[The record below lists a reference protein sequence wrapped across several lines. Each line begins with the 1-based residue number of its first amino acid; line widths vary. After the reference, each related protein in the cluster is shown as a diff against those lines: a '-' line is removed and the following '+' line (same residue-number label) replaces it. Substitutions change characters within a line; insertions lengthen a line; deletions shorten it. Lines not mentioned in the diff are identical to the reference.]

1 MATGPASHAAID
13 ASHLPTA
20 LRLKFQLSNWFSPLD
35 LASEQL
41 NGGGPST
48 RHKASTALES
58 FKRIGMPVLAAVLGL
73 ACLATVGFL
82 VKVYLDYHYLVC
94 KQPLKL
100 VPLQQVCDGQAD
112 CLQGEDEANCP
123 QWVPEGPPA
132 GARVSRDR
140 SILQVLNRNTGAWS
154 CICHDHFSLVL
165 AKAACEQ
172 MGYRSTPTF
181 QAVKAGAG
189 QPLPPRE
196 VTLSNGS
203 LQMSEPGRKCLS
215 GSVVSLFCS
224 SKCHDAVCT
233 LRARRP
239 SCRSRSLFPAQP
251 HALCCGRESL
261 ALAQALALPEDCG
274 ESVRTPRVLGGS
286 PAAIEAWPWQVS
298 LQYRKEHICGGSII
312 GPSWVLTAAH
322 CFKNNPIVQS
332 WRVKAGS
339 DLLSGAAT
347 LAVEKVFLAKV
358 TPASPKDNDIA
369 LVKLRS
375 PLHVSDSSK
384 PICLPYFDEELVPG
398 TSLRVIGWGYTQEHG
413 KLSETL
419 QQAEV
424 KLIDNESCN
433 LAAYHG
439 EVTEKML
446 CAGLPQG
453 GVDTCQGD
461 SGGPLLYSGRHWQV
475 VGIVSWGQGC
485 GNPSTPGVYT
495 SVRAYL
501 NWIYAVRRVSAIL
514 LTPLQQRA
522 RLLRHAGFGGR
533 WGGVEAPLMALH
545 GGEPRRRSAASPQ
558 GRLRGWGRGAAAS
571 QPPPALRRS

>member
-1 MATGPASHAAID
+1 
-13 ASHLPTA
+13 
-20 LRLKFQLSNWFSPLD
+20 
-35 LASEQL
+35 
-41 NGGGPST
+41 
-48 RHKASTALES
+48 TALES
-58 FKRIGMPVLAAVLGL
+58 FKRIGIPILAAVFSL
-73 ACLATVGFL
+73 ACLVMVGFL
-82 VKVYLDYHYLVC
+82 IKVYLDYHYFFC

-100 VPLQQVCDGQAD
+100 VLLQQVCDGQMD
-112 CLQGEDEANCP
+112 CLQGEDEASCP

-132 GARVSRDR
+132 GARVSKDR

-154 CICHDHFSLVL
+154 CICHDHFNLVL

-172 MGYRSTPTF
+172 MGYRRY
-181 QAVKAGAG
+181 KAAFSI
-189 QPLPPRE
+189 QSLSSAKSSPFPL
-196 VTLSNGS
+196 SS
-203 LQMSEPGRKCLS
+203 RKCLS

-224 SKCHDAVCT
+224 N
-233 LRARRP
+233 
-239 SCRSRSLFPAQP
+239 
-251 HALCCGRESL
+251 
-261 ALAQALALPEDCG
+261 CG
-274 ESVRTPRVLGGS
+274 ESIRTPRVLGGS

-312 GPSWVLTAAH
+312 DPSWILTAAH
-322 CFKNNPIVQS
+322 CFKNNPVIQS

-339 DLLSGAAT
+339 DLLSGTIT
-347 LAVEKVFLAKV
+347 LPVEKVFLAEV

-369 LVKLRS
+369 LVKLQS
-375 PLHVSDSSK
+375 PLHVSGEIK

-398 TSLRVIGWGYTQEHG
+398 TSLWVIGWGYTQEHG

-424 KLIDNESCN
+424 KLIDAESCN
-433 LAAYHG
+433 LVAYHG

-485 GNPSTPGVYT
+485 GTPSTPGVYT

-501 NWIYAVRRVSAIL
+501 NWIYTVWRVSAVL
-514 LTPLQQRA
+514 PTPLQ
-522 RLLRHAGFGGR
+522 
-533 WGGVEAPLMALH
+533 
-545 GGEPRRRSAASPQ
+545 
-558 GRLRGWGRGAAAS
+558 
-571 QPPPALRRS
+571 